1 VSPKPSAAPSTTA
14 ATKTPRT
21 TTTGAAPAP
30 PDGGLTF
37 FSLPSGNIG
46 CSIDAGFGV
55 RCDILEAD
63 WELPPRPASCPLD
76 WIPGVVLGSEAQVG
90 ICAGDTAM
98 GGTEVLDYDTS
109 IRRGDYR
116 CDSAR
121 TGVTCRNQAT
131 GAGFRLSR
139 ASVEVL

>member
-1 VSPKPSAAPSTTA
+1 M
-14 ATKTPRT
+14 
-21 TTTGAAPAP
+21 
-30 PDGGLTF
+30 
-37 FSLPSGNIG
+37 
-46 CSIDAGFGV
+46 
-55 RCDILEAD
+55 
-63 WELPPRPASCPLD
+63 
-76 WIPGVVLGSEAQVG
+76 VLGSEAEVG